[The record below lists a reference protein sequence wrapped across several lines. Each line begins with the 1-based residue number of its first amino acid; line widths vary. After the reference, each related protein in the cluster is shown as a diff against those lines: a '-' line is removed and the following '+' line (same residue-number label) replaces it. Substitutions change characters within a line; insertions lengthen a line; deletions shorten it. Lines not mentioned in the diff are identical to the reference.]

1 MPVAK
6 PTCLARS
13 YAAWSALWDDGL
25 AASREGR
32 LPANR
37 TGKTTN
43 SKRMPFDATAVAQQ
57 YLTLF
62 PEDEQLNYPGFAR
75 GRFGQTLISRAQE
88 LQELSTTRLQE
99 ICGQVSVHAQ
109 CAKHGPT
116 WHLRHSYTDCECCRM
131 DCPDL
136 SMGVAPK
143 GRGRPSKKKRN
154 RAPTADI
161 EQPRQGALNIILII
175 RNISNV

>member
-57 YLTLF
+57 YLILF
-62 PEDEQLNYPGFAR
+62 PEDKELNSRGF
-75 GRFGQTLISRAQE
+75 GCGKLGQTLISRAQE

-109 CAKHGPT
+109 CAKHEPT
-116 WHLRHSYTDCECCRM
+116 WHLRHSYTDCKCCRL
-131 DCPDL
+131 DGPDI

-143 GRGRPSKKKRN
+143 GCGRPPKKKCN
-154 RAPTADI
+154 RAPTADM
-161 EQPRQGALNIILII
+161 EQPRQGALIILIP
-175 RNISNV
+175 RNISNI